1 MDEKPQTGKNPL
13 KEPVKHLIKKYYTSD
28 DIHLN
33 PNTSTILSEIKS
45 DPNFEGLT
53 AADVISFK
61 NSLYEISV
69 RLNQKKKQSQI
80 YGYQGPHTDERTDG
94 RAACRV
100 WYTRLERAHH
110 DAYHL
115 VFFSSFF
122 SQRAREYR
130 NFLKGHRYTT
140 RQYISF
146 GPGEKKE
153 YTYN

>member
-69 RLNQKKKQSQI
+69 RLNQKKNRARYTAIKDPTRTN
-80 YGYQGPHTDERTDG
+80 GRTDG
-94 RAACRV
+94 RLV
-100 WYTRLERAHH
+100 ESGTR
-110 DAYHL
+110 D
-115 VFFSSFF
+115 
-122 SQRAREYR
+122 
-130 NFLKGHRYTT
+130 
-140 RQYISF
+140 
-146 GPGEKKE
+146 
-153 YTYN
+153 